1 MGGGRS
7 PSWVPYSTCLYLL
20 CSMTKLKE
28 HSREICRALIVNI
41 QSNPPAIQWYSRN
54 WKGSGGLMIVDQLNR
69 RCASVDLPPSRWPQW
84 PPSCSQGRTSC
95 PLPAWPPR
103 HDAQGLL
110 WGGGGAGAGQRG
122 GEAGQGDQI
131 VVPPQR
137 RGLRM
142 LIAPPGDRVC
152 VPSDPE
158 DLRPRRLHSMAPGW
172 KVSLLFIFL
181 SSTLTT
187 CTSLCIFTMIML
199 LIFLILHG
207 HVCIFLCSYN
217 LSRQA
222 HRCKLK

>member
-1 MGGGRS
+1 
-7 PSWVPYSTCLYLL
+7 
-20 CSMTKLKE
+20 
-28 HSREICRALIVNI
+28 
-41 QSNPPAIQWYSRN
+41 
-54 WKGSGGLMIVDQLNR
+54 MIVDQLNR

-95 PLPAWPPR
+95 PLPPWRLPPR

-131 VVPPQR
+131 VVPPQG
-137 RGLRM
+137 RGLRT
-142 LIAPPGDRVC
+142 LIALPGDRVC

-187 CTSLCIFTMIML
+187 GTSLCIFTMTML

-207 HVCIFLCSYN
+207 WSCLYFSLLL
-217 LSRQA
+217 LSFASTASLQT
-222 HRCKLK
+222 